1 VVIFLHA
8 LPIAARGCDCYGRA
22 NPKKPDKET
31 VMRKLLIALVALV
44 MFPAVALAARD
55 TLVLG
60 MPLEPPHLDPTAG
73 AAAAIDEVVY
83 ANLFEGLTR
92 IDENGAVQKGL
103 AEDWTISE
111 DGLTYTFKLRAGV
124 TFHDGSAMDSADVKF
139 SLDRARAEGSTNA
152 QKGLF
157 EAIESVATPDA
168 GTVVVKLGR
177 PEGLFLWNMG
187 WGDAVIVAPETAD
200 ANKTGPIGTGPFRFV
215 QWKKA
220 DSVKLD
226 AWGGYWGKKPAL
238 KSVTFKFV
246 SDPSAQVAGLMA
258 GDIDAIP
265 NVGAPESLER
275 FKADSGFEV
284 RVGNTEGETILA
296 MNHRRETLADV
307 RVRRAISLALDRR
320 AIIDGAM
327 FGYGTPIG
335 THFAPHHAAY
345 TDLTGMYAY
354 NPVKAKQLLAEAGH
368 ADGFKAVM
376 KLPPPSYARR
386 GGEIIAA
393 QLAAVGIEVEI
404 IPVEWAQWL
413 KQVFKNEHDY
423 DFTIVS
429 HTEPLDIGIYARD
442 DYYFGY
448 RSDAFNAV
456 IDELKGTSDEAAR
469 AALYGKAQKIIA
481 LDAVNGYLFQLARTG
496 VQKKGLKGLWKNA
509 PVQAND
515 VTGVSWE

>member
-1 VVIFLHA
+1 
-8 LPIAARGCDCYGRA
+8 
-22 NPKKPDKET
+22 
-31 VMRKLLIALVALV
+31 MRTLLIAVVLA
-44 MFPAVALAARD
+44 AVAAAGVVLMLQPWKTAQRD
-55 TLVLG
+55 DLVLG

-103 AEDWTISE
+103 AESWTISA
-111 DGLTYTFKLRAGV
+111 DGLTYSFKLRANV
-124 TFHDGSAMDSADVKF
+124 KFHDGSDMDSADVKF
-139 SLDRARAEGSTNA
+139 SLDRARAADSTNA
-152 QKGLF
+152 QKALF
-157 EAIESVATPDA
+157 EAIEAVETPNPQ
-168 GTVVVKLGR
+168 TVIVKLTR
-177 PEGLFLWNMG
+177 REGLFPWNMG

-200 ANKTGPIGTGPFRFV
+200 TNKASPIGTGPFKFTA
-215 QWKKA
+215 WKKA
-220 DSVKLD
+220 DSVKLA
-226 AWGGYWGKKPAL
+226 AWDGYWGTKPAL

-275 FKADSGFEV
+275 FKTDPGFV
-284 RVGNTEGETILA
+284 VTVGNTEGETILA
-296 MNHRRETLADV
+296 MNHRRETLADP
-307 RVRRAISLALDRR
+307 RVRRAVSLAIDRQ
-320 AIIDGAM
+320 AIVDGAM

-335 THFAPHHAAY
+335 SHFAPHHAAY
-345 TDLTGMYAY
+345 TDLTAMYAHD
-354 NPVKAKQLLAEAGH
+354 KARAKSLLAEAGYPN
-368 ADGFKAVM
+368 GFKAVM

-393 QLAAVGIEVEI
+393 QLAEIGIDVEI
-404 IPVEWAQWL
+404 VPVEWAQWL
-413 KQVFKNEHDY
+413 KEVFKNDHDF

-448 RSDAFNAV
+448 RSDSFNAV

-469 AALYGKAQKIIA
+469 KALYGRAQKIIA
-481 LDAVNGYLFQLARTG
+481 LDAVNGFLFQLARTG
-496 VQKKGLKGLWKNA
+496 VRKKGLKGLWLNA